1 LYVSEV
7 FVFESNEEEEE
18 ENGNKQSSPA
28 VALDLMA
35 QLELDMKFDQEVEGT
50 SPLPPNTEEEN
61 KIEEIPSPREILSP
75 SQETNVQP
83 AIQHQQEWRS
93 PRKPTSEC
101 PVSEMSADSILWLAH
116 RLGPVLTAK
125 HLSRNLLRMLSL
137 CYLGEESLSP
147 TDRQDACCNGNY

>member
-1 LYVSEV
+1 MYLC
-7 FVFESNEEEEE
+7 
-18 ENGNKQSSPA
+18 
-28 VALDLMA
+28 
-35 QLELDMKFDQEVEGT
+35 DQEADNSAEDSELKAEDAVSPGCEAAEEQEPSAIQQDWPSPFKPTADPSCEEPET
-50 SPLPPNTEEEN
+50 SP
-61 KIEEIPSPREILSP
+61 ILH
-75 SQETNVQP
+75 QP
-83 AIQHQQEWRS
+83 EWRS

-147 TDRQDACCNGNY
+147 ADRQDACCHGKFYQSVQSL